1 MATGETSN
9 GKTKPSWLPTG
20 KDAALVAMLGAGTFG
35 SYKLIDSAVERQI
48 TQNAAEIVG
57 LHRQI
62 EQLDAKI
69 AALQADR
76 LLDLRTVFE
85 RGSAIQ
91 GTLDTL
97 SRQVADVKNG
107 TDAVERRTAE
117 ADRDLKQAI
126 SELRHEVNG
135 ALRAPLVGPRGR

>member
-1 MATGETSN
+1 MASGEAGN
-9 GKTKPSWLPTG
+9 GKTKPSWVPTG
-20 KDAALVAMLGAGTFG
+20 KDGAFLLMLGAGTFG
-35 SYKLIDSAVERQI
+35 SYKLIDAAVERQI
-48 TQNAAEIVG
+48 TENATEIVA
-57 LHRQI
+57 LNRRI
-62 EQLDAKI
+62 EQLDGKI

-97 SRQVADVKNG
+97 SRQLVDVKHG
-107 TDAVERRTAE
+107 TDAVERRTAD
-117 ADRDLKQAI
+117 ADRDLKEAI
-126 SELRHEVNG
+126 SELRREVNG